1 MSVIRRAAVIAAAV
15 AISHVAINASAAPSP
30 SCTTRGGEGTGIVQ
44 GFAVFM
50 AEAAMKNS
58 AQAWGGSNVK
68 IGKKS
73 EKCKLAGIV
82 YTCVV
87 RAKVCK

>member
-1 MSVIRRAAVIAAAV
+1 MSVVKRTAVMATVV
-15 AISHVAINASAAPSP
+15 AISHVGGDAFAAP

-44 GFAVFM
+44 GFALFM

-58 AQAWGGSNVK
+58 AQAWGGSNVR

-73 EKCKLAGIV
+73 ERCKLAGLV
-82 YTCVV
+82 YTCTV